1 MMSKPERRLLLLISD
16 WQTRTLT
23 LGELQERG
31 YDVMA
36 LPGLRWGVKAIV
48 QQRIEPALIVVD
60 TRDDTETT
68 PDRVRRL
75 RDMAPRAP
83 LVLIVSAYDR
93 ERFEP
98 LRDIVAAFL
107 VRPLT
112 VGDIVAAI
120 GSAYGNDDEYE

>member
-1 MMSKPERRLLLLISD
+1 MSDLERQLLLLVSD
-16 WQTRTLT
+16 WQTRTLA
-23 LGELQERG
+23 LAELQERG

-48 QQRIEPALIVVD
+48 QQRVEPALIVVD
-60 TRDDTETT
+60 TKDDSEAT

-75 RDMAPRAP
+75 RDMAPGAP
-83 LVLIVSAYDR
+83 VVLIVSAYDR

-112 VGDIVAAI
+112 VGEIVAAI
-120 GSAYGNDDEYE
+120 ASVSGDEEQA

>member
-1 MMSKPERRLLLLISD
+1 MRDPGRRLLLLISD

-48 QQRIEPALIVVD
+48 QQRIDPLLIVVD
-60 TRDDTETT
+60 TKGDSEAT

-75 RDMAPRAP
+75 RDMASRAP
-83 LVLIVSAYDR
+83 LVLIVGAYDR
-93 ERFEP
+93 QAFEP
-98 LRDIVAAFL
+98 LRASVAAFL

-112 VGDIVAAI
+112 VGELVEAIVRV
-120 GSAYGNDDEYE
+120 YDEA

>member
-1 MMSKPERRLLLLISD
+1 MSDSERRLVLLVSD
-16 WQTRTLT
+16 WQTRTLA
-23 LGELQERG
+23 LAELQERG

-48 QQRIEPALIVVD
+48 QQRVEPALIVVD
-60 TRDDTETT
+60 TKDDSEAT

-93 ERFEP
+93 KQFEP

-112 VGDIVAAI
+112 VAEIIDAVVR
-120 GSAYGNDDEYE
+120 AYRDERQA